1 MKLNRN
7 LTIVDFLEM
16 RMEEKPMARLM
27 VTETD
32 VDAGFYKAALE
43 GSGITVFV
51 NGMEGSAF
59 GAALDGPS
67 EIEIIVY
74 QSDLEAS
81 QAIIAELDEES
92 EDEIPAWNCSCG
104 AEVDEGFGVC
114 WSCGG
119 EYDAGAES
127 SENDSTSS

>member
-1 MKLNRN
+1 
-7 LTIVDFLEM
+7 
-16 RMEEKPMARLM
+16 MEEKPMARLM
-27 VTETD
+27 VTETE

-43 GSGITVFV
+43 GSGIPVFIS
-51 NGMEGSAF
+51 GMEGSAF
-59 GAALDGPS
+59 NAALDGPN

-74 QSDLEAS
+74 QKDLEAS
-81 QAIIAELDEES
+81 QAIVAELDEEP

-119 EYDAGAES
+119 EYDAAAKS
-127 SENDSTSS
+127 IDTDSNSG